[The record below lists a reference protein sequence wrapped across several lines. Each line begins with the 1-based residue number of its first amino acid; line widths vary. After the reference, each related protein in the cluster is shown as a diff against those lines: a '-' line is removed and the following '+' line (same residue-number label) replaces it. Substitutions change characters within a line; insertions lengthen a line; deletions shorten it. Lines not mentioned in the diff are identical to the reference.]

1 MNKVVF
7 SSFICFLILTACE
20 TNSSDKKVESSVV
33 AEDQSEKDRLAEIKA
48 LEEEEANKIKL
59 STSFSVDKKKH
70 DFGTIQEDTEN
81 NVSFTLTN
89 TGQNPLIIESVD
101 VSCGCTTAKKP
112 EKPIA
117 PGQSDKIEVIFHPKP
132 GQLDKQHK
140 TITIT
145 ANTDPKITTL
155 EIEAFVEAK

>member
-1 MNKVVF
+1 MKKIVF
-7 SSFICFLILTACE
+7 SSVVCFLVLTACE
-20 TNSSDKKVESSVV
+20 STSNDKKVESAVV
-33 AEDQSEKDRLAEIKA
+33 ADDQSEKERLAEIKA
-48 LEEEEANKIKL
+48 LEEEEANRTKM

-70 DFGTIQEDTEN
+70 DFGTILEDSEN
-81 NVSFTLTN
+81 KVSFALTN

-117 PGQSDKIEVIFHPKP
+117 PGETDEIEVIFHPKP